1 MAVRAAGSGH
11 TRKLTSHQFFTGAIH
26 SPAFITFRNTTPQH
40 VPTVDK
46 LSNVTAS
53 TAAEW

>member
-40 VPTVDK
+40 VPTVDM

-53 TAAEW
+53 TATEW